1 MENAELNTI
10 KAAYPDQYY
19 ATVSAG
25 VVDQLFDAWASQQTN
40 DPTLPAAAD
49 MVVITSDQWGLVQVP
64 SYSGSLK
71 IPVSGTTIQYPAR
84 FYCDKNTPCS
94 VFDMWGYL
102 SAPTSPAIGDLYAIT
117 PAQYADRLLN
127 PRNQYYNAATGQ
139 LADYV
144 PPPVVIPLKTQATS
158 AMVWIQQQA
167 NLASAM
173 GQVFTVDMKAYAK
186 AIAAIANGTDTTS
199 TALPTQP
206 ADVMEATT

>member
-1 MENAELNTI
+1 MENAELDAI
-10 KAAYPDQYY
+10 KSAYPDQYY

-25 VVDQLFDAWASQQTN
+25 AVDQLIDAWASQKTN
-40 DPTLPAAAD
+40 GLPLPAASG
-49 MVVITSDQWGLVQVP
+49 MIVVTSDQWGLAQVP

-71 IPVSGTTIQYPAR
+71 ISVSGTTIQYPAR

-94 VFDMWGYL
+94 VFDMWGYSNVT
-102 SAPTSPAIGDLYAIT
+102 SATAIGDLYAIT

-144 PPPVVIPLKTQATS
+144 PPPVVIPLKTQAAS

-173 GQVFTVDMKAYAK
+173 GQVFTADMKAYVK

-199 TALPTQP
+199 TALPERP
-206 ADVMEATT
+206 IDILAS